1 MRLRL
6 SLLVLSLCLAI
17 GHATTI
23 TINNAG
29 ANGDAS
35 ATAVFTNLGSQ
46 MKIQLTDTTV
56 NPSGVAENLSAFQFV
71 LSGVGFTLDAA
82 ASGTPRT
89 VNNNNTFATGGWADG
104 AGISTAS
111 GIGWV
116 FSTSGNTYTLDVLTG
131 AGHAGPANT
140 LIGTPGADTAY
151 SNAGG
156 SIAGNGPHN
165 PFLANTTTF
174 FVDGIN
180 SDTRVTSALFQF
192 GTTDGNLQ
200 ACTSGPG
207 CSSQV
212 PEPVSLAMVGG
223 GLVAIGLVGRRLSD
237 PKIARDR

>member
-1 MRLRL
+1 
-6 SLLVLSLCLAI
+6 
-17 GHATTI
+17 
-23 TINNAG
+23 
-29 ANGDAS
+29 
-35 ATAVFTNLGSQ
+35 
-46 MKIQLTDTTV
+46 
-56 NPSGVAENLSAFQFV
+56 
-71 LSGVGFTLDAA
+71 
-82 ASGTPRT
+82 
-89 VNNNNTFATGGWADG
+89 
-104 AGISTAS
+104 
-111 GIGWV
+111 
-116 FSTSGNTYTLDVLTG
+116 LTG

-207 CSSQV
+207 CGSQV

-237 PKIARDR
+237 PKIARNR